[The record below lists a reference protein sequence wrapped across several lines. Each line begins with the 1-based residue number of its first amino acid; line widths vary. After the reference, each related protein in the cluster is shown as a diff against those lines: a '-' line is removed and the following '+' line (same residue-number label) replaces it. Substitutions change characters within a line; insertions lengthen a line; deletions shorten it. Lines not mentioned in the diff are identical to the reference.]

1 MKKFIFFWISVSLYH
16 PSLIFAMRRNIEM
29 TPEASYRV
37 KFAGGTVTD
46 TEFSEIFQRS
56 NFNSIKK
63 LEISNSRIDPE
74 FIRRLPAGLKE
85 LSLSFVTGLQG
96 NKLLVHQFL
105 QDALYFDELEVL
117 SLRN

>member
-1 MKKFIFFWISVSLYH
+1 MKKFLFFWIPFSLHYT
-16 PSLIFAMRRNIEM
+16 SLTFAMYRNIEM
-29 TPEASYRV
+29 TPEASYRL
-37 KFAGGTVTD
+37 KFAGGAVTD
-46 TEFSEIFQRS
+46 TEFSEIFQTS
-56 NFNSIKK
+56 NFKSIEK